1 MTGSLDRL
9 FRPRSVALIGAS
21 TDPKKIGGRPL
32 HFLRKHGFEG
42 EIWPVNPHAVEIEGY
57 RSYPDVDSLPGVPD
71 IAVVLVGP
79 QQAVSATASL
89 SRKGCGAAIV
99 LAGGFLETDEKGGDR
114 QRELV

>member
-1 MTGSLDRL
+1 MTGSLERL

-71 IAVVLVGP
+71 IAVVLVGHSG
-79 QQAVSATASL
+79 VATASL
-89 SRKGCGAAIV
+89 ARKVQCRDRSGRRFSRPTKQ
-99 LAGGFLETDEKGGDR
+99 AGTASGNW
-114 QRELV
+114 